1 MKKTFTLILT
11 ALFLLAGAANAQNYR
26 KWDFTSWSATTIANL
41 QADAAASSTAGWSD
55 IEKAADAGEGKVAP
69 EATANNCFWS
79 TSTATIDS
87 NGTLIANGA
96 TIAETEGLYF
106 GSSYAGNRSLAIAV
120 NYPSTSLGTYDGPQ
134 YLWLGGGNKS
144 AGSRLLCFT
153 IPKVKIGQ
161 KMTFVVESHKP
172 TDKRGISL
180 FVNDVN
186 NEANKIGESF
196 TPTTKETYTWENWT
210 LPEGITDEDGNGLV
224 DILVYNTNGCHIYS
238 IEIGDNTQ
246 KSKIAYLYQGAADAT
261 QAVAEGIANYEV
273 EAIDI
278 AATKKTATELQDY
291 DAVIIAANVNDAA
304 YAAELKN
311 ALGWTPIVNTSA
323 ALYDLWG
330 LGTAVKSTENIIFAK
345 QKGHSIFVGAAQEDP
360 DSGINYVE
368 FEGDVYGIQNFG
380 DYFAKDDT
388 LGIDVSETMVT
399 AHIHNAGHNAYIY
412 IPAGNAQL
420 TANAIKAATNSKSK
434 VSAAPKP
441 VITLEYKDQN
451 TNVTITSTVPAAEI
465 FYTTDGSTPTEAS
478 TKYTGTFNLT
488 AETTVKAVAKGDGYT
503 LSDVAEKVVDLKSQ
517 VAAPAISTEQADG
530 QTIVTIT
537 GEGDIWYNYSN
548 STDTVKSTKYTA
560 PLTLKI
566 PRTLY
571 AFATAEGKVNSEA
584 ASVEVTINNFQP
596 RIDVQ
601 AHMDANKDQYY
612 DKGTVKSSA
621 VYYFDWV
628 NDKGAYS
635 YYNTEEGVTTTTEED
650 ELGDEKTVVT
660 YSVLNPE
667 QTVDFENGWAIRSR
681 GQLVIW
687 ENQKT
692 GENYGNKN
700 GYNFETVD
708 DNNPY
713 FPATQSYITLA
724 DKNTTPSDAT
734 FPYNAYIVTTSKFAG
749 PFDVVANIGSAIKPE
764 NECRHEVVFQVSA
777 DGNTWDSN
785 WQVLG
790 DTIKFADHQRLTSNV
805 TRSYEGT
812 DEVYVRVYLA
822 NLNSKVAF
830 YDIYI
835 ANAGEKSQELS
846 TGIVEQKVLP
856 AARQAAIYSL
866 DGTRQNGMRRGL
878 NIVVNSDGTVKKIL
892 VK

>member
-1 MKKTFTLILT
+1 MKKTITLILM

-26 KWDFTSWSATTIANL
+26 KWDFTNWSATTIANL
-41 QADAAASSTAGWSD
+41 QAEAAKGFTQGLWSD
-55 IEKAADAGEGKVAP
+55 QEAATGDGKTKDISP
-69 EATANNCFWS
+69 DNCFWQVGNS
-79 TSTATIDS
+79 SGGI
-87 NGTLIANGA
+87 TLTANGS
-96 TIAETEGLYF
+96 TIAETDGLTF
-106 GSSYAGNRSLAIAV
+106 VNTNSRGLAIAV
-120 NYPSTSLGTYDGPQ
+120 NYADCTSANGAGFGPYHGGS
-134 YLWLGGGNKS
+134 YLWLGSSKKDYFIIHNVRPG
-144 AGSRLLCFT
+144 LP
-153 IPKVKIGQ
+153 I
-161 KMTFVVESHKP
+161 KMGVESHK
-172 TDKRGISL
+172 
-180 FVNDVN
+180 
-186 NEANKIGESF
+186 
-196 TPTTKETYTWENWT
+196 
-210 LPEGITDEDGNGLV
+210 ITDARGVELYIYKDGAKGAKLEGPAAMPKEYEDQEWTAPAAGTEGANEEGNY
-224 DILVYNTNGCHIYS
+224 DILVYNTNGCHIYY
-238 IEIGDNTQ
+238 IEVGTADQ
-246 KSKIAYLYQGAADAT
+246 KSKIAYLYQGAPDAT
-261 QAVAEGIANYEV
+261 LAVADGIANYEV

-278 AATKKTATELQDY
+278 ATTKKTATELQDY
-291 DAVIIAANVNDAA
+291 DAVIIAFNVNDAA

-311 ALGWTPIVNTSA
+311 ALGWTPIVNTSYS
-323 ALYDLWG
+323 LYDLWE
-330 LGTAVKSTENIIFAK
+330 LGTAVRSTENVIFAK
-345 QKGHSIFVGAAQEDP
+345 QKGHSIFIGATQEDP
-360 DSGINYVE
+360 DSGVNYVE
-368 FEGDVYGIQNFG
+368 FEGDVFGIQNFG

-388 LGIDVSETMVT
+388 LGVDVNQTMVT

-412 IPAGNAQL
+412 IPVGNVAL

-451 TNVTITSTVPAAEI
+451 TNVSITSTVPAAEI

-478 TKYTGTFNLT
+478 TRYTGTFNLT
-488 AETTVKAVAKGDGYT
+488 AEATVKAVAKGDGYT
-503 LSDVAEKVVDLKSQ
+503 LSDVAEKAVDLKSQ

-584 ASVEVTINNFQP
+584 ASAEVAINNFQP
-596 RIDVQ
+596 RIDVL

-621 VYYFDWV
+621 VYYFEWV
-628 NDKGAYS
+628 SDKNAYS

-650 ELGDEKTVVT
+650 EIGDEKTVTT
-660 YSVLNPE
+660 YTILNPE

-692 GENYGNKN
+692 GENYGNKG

-724 DKNTTPSDAT
+724 DKNTKPSDGQG
-734 FPYNAYIVTTSKFAG
+734 FPYNAYIVTTNKFAG

-764 NECRHEVVFQVSA
+764 NECKHEIVFQVSA

-805 TRSYEGT
+805 TRSYNGT

-822 NLNSKVAF
+822 NQNSKAAF

-856 AARQAAIYSL
+856 VARQAAVYSL
-866 DGTRQNGMRRGL
+866 DGTRRNGMRRGL
-878 NIVVNSDGTVKKIL
+878 NIVVNGDGTVKKIL

>member
-41 QADAAASSTAGWSD
+41 QADAAAWSNDEKGDGNTVEGCYWQVGSSNA
-55 IEKAADAGEGKVAP
+55 AGEALK
-69 EATANNCFWS
+69 ANDQVIS
-79 TSTATIDS
+79 E
-87 NGTLIANGA
+87 L
-96 TIAETEGLYF
+96 EGLLF
-106 GSSYAGNRSLAIAV
+106 TNSKARALAIAT
-120 NYPSTSLGTYDGPQ
+120 NYPQTSLGEYHGGQ
-134 YLWLGGGNKS
+134 YLWLGSSKINY
-144 AGSRLLCFT
+144 FI
-153 IPKVKIGQ
+153 IPNVKPGQ
-161 KMTFVVESHKP
+161 PIKMGVESHKP
-172 TDKRGISL
+172 AEARGVELYVYANGAKTDIKLEGSAIPTIYEDQEWTAPAAGTEGA
-180 FVNDVN
+180 ND
-186 NEANKIGESF
+186 
-196 TPTTKETYTWENWT
+196 
-210 LPEGITDEDGNGLV
+210 EGNY
-224 DILVYNTNGCHIYS
+224 DILVYNTNGCHIYY
-238 IEIGDNTQ
+238 IEVGTADQ
-246 KSKIAYLYQGAADAT
+246 KSKIAYLYQGAPDAT
-261 QAVAEGIANYEV
+261 QAVAAGIANYEV

-278 AATKKTATELQDY
+278 ATTKKTATELQDY
-291 DAVIIAANVNDAA
+291 DAVIIASNVNDAT

-311 ALGWTPIVNTSA
+311 ALGWTPIVNTSYG
-323 ALYDLWG
+323 LYDLWG

-420 TANAIKAATNSKSK
+420 IANAIKAATNSKSK

-465 FYTTDGSTPTEAS
+465 FYTTDGSVPTEAS

-584 ASVEVTINNFQP
+584 ASAEIKIQNFQP